1 MSRTTDPATNAVS
14 PQSAA
19 PTGLPVVVGGTIAID
34 HVKTPDDEAEGLLGG
49 SASYAALAASYFTA
63 PVHLV
68 GIVGADFPP
77 EHLEMLEKHGISL
90 AGVERSPGES
100 FSWSGEYHENMNERT
115 THRVAVNVL
124 ENWHVKIPQAAADA
138 PIVLLAN
145 MAPENQLEMLS
156 QCTNPG
162 RFVIS
167 DTMDLWIDIARPRL
181 LDVLKEVD
189 LFVLNDSEARTL
201 AETTNLLEAAERL
214 LALGPRF
221 LVIKLGEHG
230 AMLVGKENPAQK
242 GEENPAQNPTQFK
255 DVSVFEN
262 IDAEPPNLFRTPA
275 FPLRRLVD
283 PTGAGDS
290 FLGAM
295 AGFIA
300 RSLAESSKNP
310 ENAPA
315 ADDAQ
320 PAEIQPVAFDLLRR
334 AVVRGTIAA
343 SFTCE
348 AFSTRQLENLP
359 AESFASRLD
368 AFHHFS
374 RW

>member
-1 MSRTTDPATNAVS
+1 VSRTTDPATNDVS

-19 PTGLPVVVGGTIAID
+19 PAALPVVVGGTIAID

-49 SASYAALAASYFTA
+49 SASYASLAASYFA
-63 PVHLV
+63 SPVHLV

-77 EHLEMLEKHGISL
+77 EHLEMLENHGVSL
-90 AGVERSPGES
+90 DGVERSPGES

-124 ENWHVKIPQAAADA
+124 ENWHVKLPPAATAA
-138 PIVLLAN
+138 PIVVLAN
-145 MAPENQLEMLS
+145 MAPENQLEMLA

-201 AETTNLLEAAERL
+201 AESANLLEAAERL
-214 LALGPRF
+214 LALGPKF

-230 AMLVGKENPAQK
+230 AMLVGKENNAKNSPK
-242 GEENPAQNPTQFK
+242 IK
-255 DVSVFEN
+255 DVLAFEN
-262 IDAEPPNLFRTPA
+262 IDVAPPFLFRTPA

-300 RSLAESSKNP
+300 RSLAESPGNTEISP
-310 ENAPA
+310 VP
-315 ADDAQ
+315 DDAQ
-320 PAEIQPVAFDLLRR
+320 SAENQSIAFDLLRQ

-348 AFSTRQLENLP
+348 AFSTRRLENLP
-359 AESFASRLD
+359 PESFAARLD